1 MNLLLL
7 FITMD
12 HSVFPDVA
20 DFRRIAIV
28 VNFLIA
34 KDEFLSQKQQSRNI
48 LYVLAV
54 DAGFYLSYNIFHE
67 VLY

>member
-7 FITMD
+7 FIAMD
-12 HSVFPDVA
+12 HCVFPDVA

-34 KDEFLSQKQQSRNI
+34 KDEFLSQKQQS
-48 LYVLAV
+48 
-54 DAGFYLSYNIFHE
+54 
-67 VLY
+67 